1 MQSTST
7 LTRIGT
13 ARGQQVAT
21 RVVFFI
27 IGCIPAVW
35 APLIPLAKA
44 RLGLDDGM
52 LGLLL
57 LCIGAGSIA
66 TMPLTGALASRVGC
80 RLVVVMSALILFC
93 TLPLLAT
100 IASVPWLVVALIFFG
115 ASLGSIDV
123 AINIQAIAVE
133 HQSGRAMMSGFHGFF
148 SVGGVVGALS
158 ATALLSARVAPIWA
172 TVAVVLVLFLALLG
186 VIAHLLADRSERT
199 DSMFALPHGIVL
211 LLGVLA
217 LIVFLSEGAV
227 LDWSG
232 VFLTSARDVSPS
244 YAGLGYAAFAFTMT
258 LGRLTGDRI
267 VQALGAVKVVGL
279 GGLLAAL
286 GFLIATYASP
296 WILALVGYA
305 LVGAGCSNIVPV
317 LMTSAGRQ
325 TVMSKNLAVSAVTT
339 LGYLGIL
346 AGPACIGFIAH
357 FLGLPAA
364 FLILAILLLGVA
376 VSSRFLSP
384 NR

>member
-1 MQSTST
+1 
-7 LTRIGT
+7 
-13 ARGQQVAT
+13 
-21 RVVFFI
+21 
-27 IGCIPAVW
+27 
-35 APLIPLAKA
+35 
-44 RLGLDDGM
+44 
-52 LGLLL
+52 
-57 LCIGAGSIA
+57 
-66 TMPLTGALASRVGC
+66 
-80 RLVVVMSALILFC
+80 MSALVLFC

-100 IASVPWLVVALIFFG
+100 IASVPWLVVVLISFG

-133 HQSGRAMMSGFHGFF
+133 HRSGRAMMSGFHGFF

-158 ATALLSARVAPIWA
+158 ATALLSAGVAPIWA
-172 TVAVVLVLFLALLG
+172 TVAVVLVLFFALLS

-357 FLGLPAA
+357 FLGLPTA
-364 FLILAILLLGVA
+364 FLMLAILLLGVA
-376 VSSRFLSP
+376 VSSRFLSL